1 MSVIKK
7 MLSTEML
14 PQGLD
19 DRQRFLSF
27 AELFEHFSNTG
38 ELDPAPDVPFR
49 AAMNSIHIGTTM
61 LGRCDGT
68 FTTVRR
74 ERRQVIETNDDR
86 YCLARNTGNR
96 DAQVLHRGREFT
108 MRPGSMVLLK
118 LDEPFFSADG
128 ASHKRFT
135 NVHLPMATLKAM
147 VADVDDLVGRE
158 LEPGGA
164 LSLAMDYSDL
174 LLRNPA
180 AVDEAGM
187 AISAHLTDLVSLGLG
202 ARGDLALA
210 ARRGGLRAVR
220 LKAVLTIL
228 EKRFAEPDFSA
239 HKLAAAAGLSERYV
253 NELLYEAGAS
263 FTTRL
268 TELRLRQAADLL
280 TRVGRGGGRI
290 SDIAFDC
297 GFNDLS
303 YFNRCFRRRFGLTP
317 SAARGR

>member
-7 MLSTEML
+7 KLSTDML
-14 PQGLD
+14 PQSLD
-19 DRQRFLSF
+19 DRQRFVRF

-38 ELDPAPDVPFR
+38 ELDPAPGVPFR
-49 AAMNSIHIGTTM
+49 ASMNSIHIGTTL

-74 ERRQVIETNDDR
+74 ERRQVLETNDDR
-86 YCLARNTGNR
+86 YCLARNAGNR
-96 DAQVLHRGREFT
+96 EARVVHCNRELVL
-108 MRPGSMVLLK
+108 RPGSMVLLK

-128 ASHKRFT
+128 ANHKRFT
-135 NVHLPMATLKAM
+135 NVHFPWATLRTM
-147 VADVDDLVGRE
+147 VPGIDNNVARE

-174 LLRNPA
+174 LLHDPDA
-180 AVDEAGM
+180 ADEAGI
-187 AISAHLTDLVSLGLG
+187 AIAAHLTDLAGIGLG
-202 ARGDLALA
+202 ARGDVAVA
-210 ARRGGLRAVR
+210 AKRGGLRAIR
-220 LKAVLTIL
+220 LKLVLRVL
-228 EKRFAEPDFSA
+228 EARFTEPDFSA
-239 HKLAAAAGLSERYV
+239 KKLGAATGLSERYV

-263 FTTRL
+263 FTIRL
-268 TELRLRQAADLL
+268 TELRLRRAIELL
-280 TRVGRGGGRI
+280 THAGQGRI
-290 SDIAFDC
+290 SDIAFNC